1 MELLMIGLF
10 GKIFGSEKALTKTI
24 GAVTSGL
31 DALVYTDEEKAQA
44 GAEERAAARQ
54 MVVGWMERTQGQ
66 NLARRFI
73 AMVVTTIWAIQY
85 VLAMLLDAISVW
97 MESYTEQLITTADNI
112 RAGGEQVTGAMMLV
126 LGFYFAAP
134 HLDKVVG
141 VAMNKFAGSKKE
153 K

>member
-1 MELLMIGLF
+1 MGLLSR
-10 GKIFGSEKALTKTI
+10 IFGTEKALDATI
-24 GAVTSGL
+24 KGVTRGL

-44 GAEERAAARQ
+44 AAEERQAARQ

-73 AMVVTTIWAIQY
+73 AMTVTLIWAVQY
-85 VLAMLLDAISVW
+85 VAAMVIDVVAIWVVDKRLEASA
-97 MESYTEQLITTADNI
+97 ESI
-112 RAGGEQVTGAMMLV
+112 RDGGDSVTGAMMLV

-141 VAMNKFAGSKKE
+141 GAMERFNGKAKD
-153 K
+153 